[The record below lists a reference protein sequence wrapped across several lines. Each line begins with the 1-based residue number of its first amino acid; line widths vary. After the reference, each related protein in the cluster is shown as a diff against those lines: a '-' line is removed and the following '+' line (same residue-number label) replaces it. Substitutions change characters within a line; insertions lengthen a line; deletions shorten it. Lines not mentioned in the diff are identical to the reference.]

1 MNPML
6 SRRAML
12 SVTFATAA
20 GFVLAACGDNSN
32 EESAAGAPGGHA
44 EPNAFPVTIDHKF
57 GSTTIEQAP
66 VASPL
71 SVSATRMSC
80 SPRSDTRAGS
90 GVEGLDR

>member
-20 GFVLAACGDNSN
+20 GFALAACGDSAKD
-32 EESAAGAPGGHA
+32 ESTPGTEGAHA
-44 EPNAFPVTIDHKF
+44 EANAFPVTIDHKF

-66 VASPL
+66 SRIAAVAS
-71 SVSATRMSC
+71 ATQTYC
-80 SPRSDTRAGS
+80 FPS
-90 GVEGLDR
+90 G